1 VRTPTIFY
9 ILLDAYNHKIQ
20 NNVKH
25 FYIQRMINY
34 FFSIGFALITL
45 IIGFFIG
52 KKYNRDLKQEFLRE
66 EVERIIVSLST
77 EILLNSKLLEEGWKP
92 YRNTQGV
99 TMNVFQNILNSKH
112 YENLVNSGKLHLLSQ
127 SLQLSLNNY
136 YGAIESLNTLIKV
149 FPENSMIP
157 KTLRKNLRDMRGMT
171 RSLREITKK
180 ILDMMDDLIPNK
192 KLEELFVYSDRT

>member
-1 VRTPTIFY
+1 
-9 ILLDAYNHKIQ
+9 
-20 NNVKH
+20 
-25 FYIQRMINY
+25 MINY
-34 FFSIGFALITL
+34 FFSIGFALISL

-52 KKYNRDLKQEFLRE
+52 KKHNRDLKQEFLRE

-92 YRNTQGV
+92 YSNTQGV
-99 TMNVFQNILNSKH
+99 TMNVFQNILSSKH
-112 YENLVNSGKLHLLSQ
+112 YESIVNSGKLHLLSQ

-136 YGAIESLNTLIKV
+136 YGAIESLNTLIKF
-149 FPENSMIP
+149 FPESSMIQ

-180 ILDMMDDLIPNK
+180 ILDLMDELIPNK